1 MRETGRAM
9 FAAAPAFRIVR
20 GIPIIAP
27 DEASF

>member
-1 MRETGRAM
+1 M